1 MAETRRPR
9 VPESARGEAG
19 TDASPAASARRARVL
34 LAPPSPQRPARGSWR
49 RLMRLSAFGLIVT
62 VVGLLAVHAW
72 AAPHPPPAPGTQ
84 QAAPAQEQPPL
95 PLPTVPDNDCTPESP
110 EPACHF

>member
-34 LAPPSPQRPARGSWR
+34 LAPPSPQRPARGAWR

-62 VVGLLAVHAW
+62 VVGLLAVNAW
-72 AAPHPPPAPGTQ
+72 AAPEQPATQ
-84 QAAPAQEQPPL
+84 QAAPAQEQQPPL
-95 PLPTVPDNDCTPESP
+95 PLPTVPDNDCAPESP
-110 EPACHF
+110 EP